1 MRKRAWHAAR
11 VAPLS
16 NREPGTFAR
25 RLARTG
31 RTALPTAID
40 AMNGVLPLVASNGD
54 GPIALIFVLAV
65 VAVVI
70 GGIYSWKAHQ
80 KRMEELAVWTNRRGL
95 TFHRGKDGGYASRW
109 SHFSHFTTG
118 SNRYAQNIMEGV
130 SGPWHVCCFDYHY
143 ETYSTDSKGRRQTS
157 HHWSSNVILD
167 AQMELDPLTI
177 RNETWLDKMV
187 QAVGFD
193 DIDFESN
200 QFSREFMVKAKD
212 KRWAYD
218 VIHTEVMELL
228 LSSPRFHIELG
239 GLHLLVRR
247 SGRFK
252 PQDFEDALTL
262 GSRFLDA
269 LPADLA
275 RERRRRAGRTEA

>member
-1 MRKRAWHAAR
+1 MHIGIGHELLIGPLAAN
-11 VAPLS
+11 AG
-16 NREPGTFAR
+16 PGR
-25 RLARTG
+25 M
-31 RTALPTAID
+31 ALVF
-40 AMNGVLPLVASNGD
+40 GVMIVLMVIAS
-54 GPIALIFVLAV
+54 
-65 VAVVI
+65 
-70 GGIYSWKAHQ
+70 IYSWKKHQ
-80 KRMEELAVWTNRRGL
+80 KRMEELVVWSQGRGL
-95 TFHRGKDGGYASRW
+95 TLHPGKSGGYASRW
-109 SHFSHFTTG
+109 SHFSHFTAG
-118 SNRYAQNIMEGV
+118 SNRYAQNVMEGT
-130 SGPWHVCCFDYHY
+130 SGPWQVCCFDHHY
-143 ETYSTDSKGRRQTS
+143 ETHSTDSKGRRQTH

-167 AQMELDPLTI
+167 AQMRLDPLTI
-177 RNETWLDKMV
+177 RTETWLDKMV

-228 LSSPRFHIELG
+228 LSSPRFHIEMG

-247 SGRFK
+247 NGRFK

-262 GSRFLDA
+262 GAKFLDA

-275 RERRRRAGRTEA
+275 RERSLRAGAGD